1 MFMKKPEDVR
11 PEAPAEQPAQG
22 AASSASTGSSVAKPV
37 EQPRVMFRYVDRPE
51 CIETFADSI
60 VGLLFDGQSLRVEF
74 AVSRLDEK
82 KPDGPLTGRRYPVCR
97 LVLPPAAAMDLINK
111 MQQVAAGLAQAGL
124 VKAHGEPTL
133 R

>member
-1 MFMKKPEDVR
+1 MFMKIPEDAK
-11 PEAPAEQPAQG
+11 PKTPAEQPAHG
-22 AASSASTGSSVAKPV
+22 AGSPVSTASSVAKPA
-37 EQPRVMFRYVDRPE
+37 EQPRVMFRYVDRPD

-60 VGLLFDGQSLRVEF
+60 VGLLFDGQSLRLEF

-97 LVLPPAAAMDLINK
+97 LVLSPAAAMDLINK

-124 VKAHGEPTL
+124 VKAHGEPAL